1 MSAKRKHRTT
11 NEYLKYLKGE
21 LSREERH
28 SFERDL
34 EADPFEMDAMEGME
48 KPTAGAVEEDLLS
61 LHATLLKR
69 LKRRRRRTIY
79 SIAATVASILV
90 VGTIFLN
97 IYQLNPDAAKES
109 SSGDETFLHEEPATQ
124 GAAMEEE
131 EKFFEQQAPEEV
143 KVPVIEKALVQEEA
157 PVREE
162 IVVHEEKAMQLAP
175 EKEEA
180 ETERALAKKTETEKP
195 EYKEPVLQL
204 EEERIAEAAPEEYDA
219 PAPVADEVVAM
230 EAQPQRSR
238 KKGRVQKALTPYST
252 ERVSGIVV
260 SSEDMEPLPGAS
272 IMVKGSDSGM
282 VADMEGRFTVVA
294 DQQSQTTVIASYV
307 GMETGEY
314 QLAGGTE
321 NRVVMQPDMAT
332 LDEVVVV
339 GYGVEKDVYATGAVQ
354 KVQFDKEEFNYSGA
368 EPSGGIEAFKMY
380 MEENIRFPAG
390 DTISK
395 REVVVLKFIVESDG
409 TLSEI
414 KTLRSPGDPFTKVA
428 IRLLKEGPVWNPA
441 RDESGA
447 TDDAVR
453 MRIVFKR

>member
-1 MSAKRKHRTT
+1 MSAKRIHRTT

-48 KPTAGAVEEDLLS
+48 KSNAGAVEEDLLS

-90 VGTIFLN
+90 VGTIFMN
-97 IYQLNPDAAKES
+97 IYQLNPDAAKET
-109 SSGDETFLHEEPATQ
+109 SSGDETFLYEEPATQ
-124 GAAMEEE
+124 SAAMEEE
-131 EKFFEQQAPEEV
+131 
-143 KVPVIEKALVQEEA
+143 VPVKGKAPVNEEA
-157 PVREE
+157 PVQKVIPVQEE
-162 IVVHEEKAMQLAP
+162 VVMHEEKAMQVAP

-180 ETERALAKKTETEKP
+180 ETERALARKTEPVKP
-195 EYKEPVLQL
+195 EYEEPVLQL
-204 EEERIAEAAPEEYDA
+204 EEER
-219 PAPVADEVVAM
+219 VTAM

-238 KKGRVQKALTPYST
+238 KKGRAQEAPIPYSI
-252 ERVSGIVV
+252 ERVGGIVV

-307 GMETGEY
+307 GMETDEY

-321 NRVVMQPDMAT
+321 NRVVMQPDMAS

-339 GYGVEKDVYATGAVQ
+339 GYGVEKEVHAIGAVQ
-354 KVQFDKEEFNYSGA
+354 KFQFDKEEFNYSGA

-414 KTLRSPGDPFTKVA
+414 KILRSPGDSFTEVA

-441 RDESGA
+441 RDESGT
-447 TDDAVR
+447 TDDMVR